1 MAADTSLVAWFAAPW
16 KGGGMAN
23 IGRWAFILGLV
34 IAVVAGLGFG
44 QVWFAWV
51 LAVLGVIVGF
61 LNIKG
66 TEAQTFLLAAVGL
79 IVSASAINTIPYIG
93 PTATAIVANIVA
105 FIGAAVLVVAI
116 KTLLQTAK
124 K

>member
-1 MAADTSLVAWFAAPW
+1 
-16 KGGGMAN
+16 MAN